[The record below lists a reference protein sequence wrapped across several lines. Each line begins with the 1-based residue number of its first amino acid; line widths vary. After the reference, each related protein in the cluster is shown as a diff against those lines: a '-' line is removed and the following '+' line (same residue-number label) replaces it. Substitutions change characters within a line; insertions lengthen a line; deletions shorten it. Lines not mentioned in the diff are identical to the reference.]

1 MNMQDDAIMQKGSES
16 EEELGW
22 VRDRQTEMNEQGCSV
37 LFEDD
42 RCSCEEPQSATEFF
56 LTGPS
61 DCACDCESC

>member
-1 MNMQDDAIMQKGSES
+1 MDTQDTSMKTNSNS
-16 EEELGW
+16 TEELRW
-22 VRDRQTEMNEQGCSV
+22 VHNRQMEISQRGCSV
-37 LFEDD
+37 VLGDD

>member
-1 MNMQDDAIMQKGSES
+1 MDTQDTSMQRDSDST
-16 EEELGW
+16 EELRW
-22 VRDRQTEMNEQGCSV
+22 VRDRQMEISQGGCSV
-37 LFEDD
+37 VLEDD